1 MEGFDWDRLWELDG
15 AAEFGAENAFASA
28 VDAVCFSIFDKR
40 LSNSLFEDTE
50 LTEFVELFGAKAEA
64 ETGAGAEPKVKDR
77 ADPEAEEE
85 EEEEEEPKSQ
95 ERPDETAGFGAG
107 FTSSSFTSSSF
118 TATC

>member
-50 LTEFVELFGAKAEA
+50 LTEFVELFGAEA
-64 ETGAGAEPKVKDR
+64 EVEAGAEPKVKDR